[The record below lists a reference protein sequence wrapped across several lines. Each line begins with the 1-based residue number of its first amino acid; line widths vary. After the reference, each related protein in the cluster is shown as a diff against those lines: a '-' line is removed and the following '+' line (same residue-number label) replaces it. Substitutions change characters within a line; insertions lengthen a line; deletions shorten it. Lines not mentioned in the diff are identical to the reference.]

1 MPSSE
6 EAPIETETTA
16 LQVAVPGGEASP
28 LPPEAGALAAIAS
41 IPEEAVWLASHK
53 SERTRRAYRKDVA
66 DFMGFL
72 GIQSAEFLRSATH
85 AHVIAWERHLR
96 EDRGYASST
105 VRRRLAAVSSLFRH
119 LKNHGLMDNNPA
131 LDVKRPPVNRTEGS
145 TPAFS
150 KEEARALLDAP
161 DPETLVGLRDRAI
174 LSVGL
179 HAGLRRA
186 EIAHLA
192 VGDLYVDRGFPALRI
207 LRKGGKKGSLPINAS
222 CDRRIRDYLEA
233 AGTAENADAP
243 MFLPTTH
250 NRHTNESPTLER
262 HLDPDTIDRVVK
274 RHALGL
280 GFAGKYSAH
289 SMRATFITTTLEN
302 GSPLEEV
309 QRAAGH
315 SDPGTTKLYD
325 RRGFDPERGASF
337 FANY

>member
-1 MPSSE
+1 
-6 EAPIETETTA
+6 
-16 LQVAVPGGEASP
+16 
-28 LPPEAGALAAIAS
+28 
-41 IPEEAVWLASHK
+41 LASHK
-53 SERTRRAYRKDVA
+53 SERTRRAYRKNVT

-85 AHVIAWERHLR
+85 AHIIAWERHLR
-96 EDRGYASST
+96 EERGYASST

-119 LKNHGLMDNNPA
+119 LKNHGLMDSNPA

-161 DPETLVGLRDRAI
+161 DPETLLGLRDRAI

-192 VGDLYVDRGFPALRI
+192 VGDLYIDRGFPALRI
-207 LRKGGKKGSLPINAS
+207 LRKGGKKGSLPINSA
-222 CDRRIRDYLEA
+222 CERRIRDYLEE
-233 AGTAENADAP
+233 AGTTADPDAP

-250 NRHTNESPTLER
+250 NRHTNESPTLVR
-262 HLDPDTIDRVVK
+262 HPDPDTIDRVVK
-274 RHALGL
+274 RHALDL
-280 GFAGKYSAH
+280 CFAGRYSAH

-302 GSPLEEV
+302 GSPLEE